1 MMKTLKKSQC
11 KTRSR
16 KRAGAAVAV
25 VSSLFVLGA
34 CIAPIKAQ
42 QDFKHGAVVSNEE
55 RGSWRLAS
63 VTVEIP
69 DDMQVSDEP
78 TRRYPDPEKIVWY
91 GDGPGQTKRQ
101 VEDLVTTGVKDG
113 AVNALQGQKP
123 VHILVRLRQFH
134 AMTPRARVSNLQLG
148 VHEIMFDIEVRSAE
162 GELIV
167 AESNVNAD
175 LDAYSGAKAYEA
187 EARGE
192 TQRVRITR
200 RIEEVISS
208 WLNPDNSRRA

>member
-1 MMKTLKKSQC
+1 MMKTLKKSWS

-25 VSSLFVLGA
+25 VSSLLVLGA

-42 QDFKHGAVVSNEE
+42 QDFKYGAVVSQEE
-55 RGSWRLAS
+55 RSSWRLAS
-63 VTVEIP
+63 IFVEIP
-69 DDMQVSDEP
+69 DGMQVSDEP

-91 GDGPGQTKRQ
+91 GDGPGQVKHQ
-101 VEDLVTTGVKDG
+101 VQDLVTSGVKG
-113 AVNALQGQKP
+113 GTANALKGHKP

-134 AMTPRARVSNLQLG
+134 AMTPRARISSLQLG
-148 VHEIMFDIEVRSAE
+148 VHEIMFDIEVRSTD

-167 AESNVNAD
+167 AEANVNAD

-200 RIEEVISS
+200 RIEEVIST
-208 WLNPDNSRRA
+208 WLNPDDSSRA